1 MCLTTN
7 DPTIKVA
14 EQDITVYKLLSVHN
28 KRETGRNWFQILF
41 GLNRYRKVFSATVNN
56 FEYKIGEVNKTE
68 ELRVHP
74 MHAGLN
80 EVNCGYHSD
89 AVPNGHS
96 NAVFVIPKGTK
107 YIAGWYNTT
116 RDRANYVSET
126 IIFKEVLK
134 KD

>member
-14 EQDITVYKLLSVHN
+14 EQDITVYKMLYPAEVPN
-28 KRETGRNWFQILF
+28 PNRNFFQRLF
-41 GLNRYRKVFSATVNN
+41 GLSKFVDGWQAESGNCHYT
-56 FEYKIGEVNKTE
+56 IGEVNPTV
-68 ELRVHP
+68 ELYPYGYSSGNSSVDQ
-74 MHAGLN
+74 
-80 EVNCGYHSD
+80 GYHSD
-89 AVPNGHS
+89 AVPNAYS